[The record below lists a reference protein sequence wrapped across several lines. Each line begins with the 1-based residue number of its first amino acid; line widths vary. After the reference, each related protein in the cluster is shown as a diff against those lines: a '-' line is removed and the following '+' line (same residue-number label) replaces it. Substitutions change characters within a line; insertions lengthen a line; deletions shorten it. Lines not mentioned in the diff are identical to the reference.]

1 MSGPHGWTF
10 VSEDR
15 IVHSGPLHL
24 VRIIFHSNNDG
35 DQTKAYDGLSD
46 TGRQVFAIYGDADK
60 SESYEIGVELRT
72 GLYVTLSSSCH
83 VTVVFDP
90 LGDE

>member
-1 MSGPHGWTF
+1 MPGPHGWAF

-24 VRIIFHSNNDG
+24 VRVVFHSNNDG
-35 DQTKAYDGLSD
+35 DQVKAYDGLSA
-46 TGRQVFAIYGDADK
+46 TGRQVFTIMGKADK
-60 SESYEIGVELRT
+60 SETHEIGAELRT

-83 VTVVFDP
+83 VTVVLDP